1 MSMGHGGQSQLVNN
15 LFVEKWMMGVRSNGT
30 SSFSA
35 ALPLAVHTMTWI
47 QRILMLYGA
56 TAT

>member
-1 MSMGHGGQSQLVNN
+1 MGHGGQSQLVNN